1 MKNDIIRKLT
11 SLTLM
16 SIMVAGGLTFAIP
29 SIIPQAVADSGES
42 GALYVSSTE
51 FGGQQIIEIRV
62 NDPEIKSV
70 SDEHGQLSVTI
81 NDDRVHM
88 VQAATGIWYAYV
100 ADARANV
107 ADDPDTVDTEENGD
121 NPLISGDSVD
131 LPNGASGT
139 TQIFEVPSLQHPPIE
154 GGISN
159 DVGGTDTD
167 DDWPYVQMYDFD
179 GETSDTFDLVYEAS
193 TSTESITLT
202 YDDDLTDSVTF
213 SLDRAN
219 VPQGGMVHITISDT
233 RLNLDPT
240 GADTWALAGATDN
253 ARYVTDFIHADGV
266 DTLTTAPAVDLGAD
280 HGSLALDG
288 ELNIKAGSVV
298 NADNTDESS
307 TVIVGETG
315 RNTNEFVSS
324 IKNISP
330 INLDDEAD
338 INSRV
343 TSSYAGEEA
352 TLIVRDESIDVS
364 ITSDDFWNSGETATV
379 TVDAPNLNINSLD
392 SDDITMTSKT
402 IPTIEIGNPTTID
415 EFDRVAEGFVNYTDA
430 DGVVHDESTTA
441 DNNRN
446 TFTERISNNGF
457 STTTIELIDKN
468 GDDQFTFGECP
479 NDGTLVTGPCEDSV
493 DDTNMTIEYG
503 DVTDT
508 NRNGEIG
515 EGDQIPV
522 RTTTTSNGGTDGE
535 SKLYRFNTAV
545 PAGVGPLVFTIDNAD
560 VSAPFYYVH
569 TSAKDGVDFKLYNGT
584 DRNVDALLANTADET
599 DAVLANKDIT
609 AMEYPL
615 SESLMLEV
623 TIGADVTFAE
633 DDVLVFDI
641 LSFGAVKDS
650 DGDITSVVNNA
661 VYRHLVEETDTG
673 GIFEGTLEYVMLN
686 QINIADP
693 DTYDGIETES
703 NELVLVIDDEYSGND
718 LQISYDEE
726 TARVEVLTSGGTV
739 SLDSDSYSTNGS
751 VSITVIDQDLNVD
764 NGSEE
769 SYTINRNG
777 TVRGAYD
784 LSDAAKLLVFEIDDT
799 VWDNRCGADPKLG
812 LPDDFTLEESAD
824 EPGTFTA
831 SFDIPT
837 DYCANI
843 DTVAP
848 VTGKSLQVT
857 YHDFRDDT
865 GIATTWSDSAT
876 IQAVTG
882 TVTIDRNVYP
892 VPSVHDDDGRGKVI
906 VHIEISDPDSNAN
919 SDVLDTI
926 AVGAVPEENDDNID
940 NNDVDNESTV
950 RVEITPVSASAP
962 TDISDTTDERTAIDL
977 AAKFEETTE
986 DSGIFSDTIE
996 IPYNILGANNPIE
1009 QSYIL
1014 SVTYTDPSD
1023 ATGEESEITDSAI
1036 FNIGTATLSTDVT
1049 EYALKQ
1055 KAFVTLVDH
1064 DNNYDSDT
1072 RETISLDLV
1081 EWEGSSDAPLSNSA
1095 FDASPP
1101 FLRETEANSGIF
1113 LTEITIPELIKE
1125 TAGDDGDAVERG
1137 ESISLTYT
1145 DTSPAGSDKPGD
1157 DDRSIETGFTISRTG
1172 ASLTLDK
1179 DVYSW
1184 RDRVTITVVAPDF
1197 NIDPLAVE
1205 SVGNDDEVRIRSQ
1218 IDSDTTTL
1226 TETGPNTGIFQ
1237 GTLDLGGFKYEV
1249 ATDVMAQPANLL
1261 KVGSEDGISVTF
1273 TYDEDE
1279 RDLIQSALIRWSV
1292 AEVTWL
1298 EDSYKEGATGTLQVI
1313 DPDRNLHPDTP
1324 DSIETIVFSDT
1335 YRGGIRVAL
1344 TETEPASGIF
1354 EGAVIFDVLHSEGN
1368 RLQVSE
1374 GDIVTAAYDDATLP
1388 PPDDGDDLRVTG
1400 TTTVGSIVP
1409 PLERVVVSNLG
1420 VVDALGS
1427 AVDSVSVGQQ
1437 VNIAADLASA
1447 QSRSQD
1453 YAYLLQIQNMDG
1465 VTVHLSWAAS
1475 SLAGFGGANVSQSWT
1490 PDEAGSYTATV
1501 FVWESLT
1508 NPTALSPQNSID
1520 ITVV

>member
-1 MKNDIIRKLT
+1 
-11 SLTLM
+11 
-16 SIMVAGGLTFAIP
+16 
-29 SIIPQAVADSGES
+29 
-42 GALYVSSTE
+42 
-51 FGGQQIIEIRV
+51 
-62 NDPEIKSV
+62 
-70 SDEHGQLSVTI
+70 
-81 NDDRVHM
+81 
-88 VQAATGIWYAYV
+88 
-100 ADARANV
+100 
-107 ADDPDTVDTEENGD
+107 
-121 NPLISGDSVD
+121 
-131 LPNGASGT
+131 
-139 TQIFEVPSLQHPPIE
+139 
-154 GGISN
+154 
-159 DVGGTDTD
+159 
-167 DDWPYVQMYDFD
+167 
-179 GETSDTFDLVYEAS
+179 
-193 TSTESITLT
+193 
-202 YDDDLTDSVTF
+202 
-213 SLDRAN
+213 
-219 VPQGGMVHITISDT
+219 MVHITISDT

-240 GADTWALAGATDN
+240 GGDKWALDASDTAN
-253 ARYVTDFIHADGV
+253 ARYVLADG
-266 DTLTTAPAVDLGAD
+266 TELAETTALDVDLGAD

-288 ELNIKAGSVV
+288 ELNIKEGSVT
-298 NADNTDESS
+298 NTAADADESS
-307 TVIVGETG
+307 TIIVEETG

-324 IKNISP
+324 SKNISP

-392 SDDITMTSKT
+392 SDDISITSKT

-415 EFDRVAEGFVNYTDA
+415 EFDRVAEGFVNYTTEA
-430 DGVVHDESTTA
+430 GIVHTDLNNVELTTA
-441 DNNRN
+441 DNDRD
-446 TFTERISNNGF
+446 TFTERISKNGF
-457 STTTIELIDKN
+457 STTTVERIDKN
-468 GDDQFTFGECP
+468 GDDQFTFGECDE
-479 NDGTLVTGPCEDSV
+479 NGGIVTNAGCVDGV
-493 DDTNMTIEYG
+493 DANNTIEYG

-508 NRNGEIG
+508 TGDGIIG
-515 EGDQIPV
+515 EGDRIPV
-522 RTTTTSNGGTDGE
+522 RTTTTNNGGTDGE
-535 SKLYRFNTAV
+535 SKLYRFNTDV

-569 TSAKDGVDFKLYNGT
+569 TSAKEGVTFLLRNGT
-584 DRNVDALLANTADET
+584 DLTTNPTVLANTADET
-599 DAVLANKDIT
+599 DAVFANEVIT

-615 SESLMLEV
+615 SESLRLEV
-623 TIGADVTFAE
+623 TIGEGVTFAE
-633 DDVLVFDI
+633 DDVFVFDI

-693 DTYDGIETES
+693 ATYGGIETES

-784 LSDAAKLLVFEIDDT
+784 LSDAAKLLVFEVDDT

-1023 ATGEESEITDSAI
+1023 ATGEESEVTDSAI

-1072 RETISLDLV
+1072 RETISLDLI

-1125 TAGDDGDAVERG
+1125 RAGDDGDAVERG

-1157 DDRSIETGFTISRTG
+1157 NTRSIDTGFTISRTG